1 MTNQHNTSL
10 LLPADVGGTL
20 LRRIAHCQAD
30 AVARSASQAPA
41 LIDSRGDEGLSGR
54 TLLTE
59 FAGATEVTA

>member
-1 MTNQHNTSL
+1 MTNPHNIS
-10 LLPADVGGTL
+10 LLPADFGGTL
-20 LRRIAHCQAD
+20 LTRIAHCQAE

-54 TLLTE
+54 TLLAE